1 MYHHLFRAQ
10 LGLLALAVILPV
22 AVLGDGFWLR
32 LIAAG
37 ALFAS
42 GLATGYQLV
51 RHAQAVS
58 RKMTAVT
65 PCVMMATH
73 GSPLPAINDKDY
85 Q

>member
-1 MYHHLFRAQ
+1 MYRHLFRAQ

-22 AVLGDGFWLR
+22 AVLADGFWLR

-37 ALFAS
+37 ALFTS

-58 RKMTAVT
+58 RKMTDVT
-65 PCVMMATH
+65 PCVMMPAQ

>member
-1 MYHHLFRAQ
+1 MHHLFRAQ

-22 AVLGDGFWLR
+22 AVLADGFWLR

-37 ALFAS
+37 ALFTS
-42 GLATGYQLV
+42 GMATGYQLV

-58 RKMTAVT
+58 GKMTAVT
-65 PCVMMATH
+65 PCVMMVAQ
-73 GSPLPAINDKDY
+73 GSPMPAINDKDY

>member
-1 MYHHLFRAQ
+1 MHRHLFRAQ
-10 LGLLALAVILPV
+10 LGMLALAVILPV
-22 AVLGDGFWLR
+22 AVLADGFWLR

-37 ALFAS
+37 ALFTS

-58 RKMTAVT
+58 RKMTNV
-65 PCVMMATH
+65 PPYVMMAPQ

>member
-1 MYHHLFRAQ
+1 MYLHLFRAQ

-22 AVLGDGFWLR
+22 AMLGDGFWLR

-37 ALFAS
+37 ALFTS

-51 RHAQAVS
+51 RHGQAVS
-58 RKMTAVT
+58 RKMTDVT
-65 PCVMMATH
+65 PCVMMASQ
-73 GSPLPAINDKDY
+73 GSPMPAINDKDY